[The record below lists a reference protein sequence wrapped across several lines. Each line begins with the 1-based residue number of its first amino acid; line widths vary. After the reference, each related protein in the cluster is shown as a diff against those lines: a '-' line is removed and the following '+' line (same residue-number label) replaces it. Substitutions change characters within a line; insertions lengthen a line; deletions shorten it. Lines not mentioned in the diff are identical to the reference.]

1 MMVVAVERRKEE
13 VIDIRRRWS
22 ECIVGPD
29 LGLRRSFPRTR
40 TGVFH
45 AGEGPEGLV
54 TKGAGSSWQED
65 KTRFDCNSPFP
76 GCRRFKPVRY
86 GRIHWYPPFDGTK
99 KIKGII
105 Y

>member
-29 LGLRRSFPRTR
+29 LGFRRSFPGIR

-99 KIKGII
+99 KI
-105 Y
+105 